1 MAADREGDPDNTHLS
16 SAREPG
22 RGYHDIGGLPAG
34 PIETGMTETRPWEKL
49 SIVIGNAL
57 GSKGANLARTDE
69 VRRKR
74 EEIGV
79 EIYNELGY
87 FERGAESL
95 SKLLIE
101 KGIISAEELEERMK
115 LIAKRIAEEGR

>member
-1 MAADREGDPDNTHLS
+1 MAAHREGDPDNTHLS

-22 RGYHDIGGLPAG
+22 RGYHDIGGLAAG
-34 PIETGMTETRPWEKL
+34 PIELDMTETRPWEKL
-49 SIVIGNAL
+49 SIAIGNAL
-57 GSKGANLARTDE
+57 GSRGANLARTDE

-87 FERGAESL
+87 FQRGAESL

-101 KGIISAEELEERMK
+101 KGIISTDELESRIEM
-115 LIAKRIAEEGR
+115 IAKRIAEEGR